1 MGKAKSRKLRDFMRD
16 LEYRRLQESQEK
28 NQATID
34 FLKTYSI
41 IAYQTEDYP
50 LTEKVLDLK
59 NVSSIDPVKYS
70 DGLVLP
76 DSWIFEFGLK
86 SVF

>member
-1 MGKAKSRKLRDFMRD
+1 MGKAKSRKIRD
-16 LEYRRLQESQEK
+16 LMRKVEYERKQVLEEK

-34 FLKTYSI
+34 FLKTYSK
-41 IAYQTEDYP
+41 IAQQTEDYP

-59 NVSSIDPVKYS
+59 HIASIDPVNYP

-76 DSWIFEFGLK
+76 DSWVFEFGLK
-86 SVF
+86 